1 MKKTLFLLLFAGLC
15 ATASWSLAAQTRLMT
30 GSDLSVV
37 FTDGADTLRAPAEG
51 LWSIATEWK
60 EDWPD
65 GWIHV
70 KPQESETAGE
80 WTILRGTLNL
90 PQGKMLLS
98 DAYSPTADGMVR
110 CIRRFEW
117 KGPDTLRH
125 ATLSVRLQ
133 KSGNGLSMFA
143 PGIVYYGNANGAAV
157 NPAAVPVW
165 TGAPGEFAIF
175 EDHRYPMPFVMLEDA
190 ASLRAIAVHTVPS
203 PVRGAALGDQW
214 WSLGA
219 EASEGITEVVMY
231 SGPIGYNGAHS
242 VAKARQKTSMR
253 YADTW
258 IDLEPGRIVEKEFF
272 IDLYGISR
280 RGTGFQRPL
289 YSSLDRYKPY
299 DADRFSGFEEIVS
312 GKARFAASRWLESE
326 GACGFDMY
334 DKRAGRKHI
343 VMGWCGQADSPG
355 YSLQVLEPILASGG
369 VWTADAVH
377 DRVQRSLDFL
387 TGCTWKEDGLFCVRY
402 DCSTG
407 EWGKGDPVSCGQ
419 AMYNFAKAIE
429 YARKHPGTYDT
440 SKWEAFLKE
449 ACSRTADR
457 ILACKWNPASTAEA
471 FYIAPL
477 AIASDLFGKPRFRKA
492 AEKAAKLFADRHLE
506 MDGCYW
512 GGTLDATCEDKEGAW
527 AAFQG
532 FLECYERFSDA
543 KYLDWAKHAM
553 DVCLSY
559 VVVWDIPLP
568 AGRLSDRGFRSTGWT
583 VVSPQNQ
590 HLDVYGV
597 LFAPE
602 VCRMGRLLGDERL
615 VKLSKVM
622 YRTCYQLTDAY
633 GSQGEQIQHTNFA
646 QHGDMSNVY
655 KLRGGYSE
663 SWTVFWITAHFLN
676 AAARFIEYGEAL

>member
-1 MKKTLFLLLFAGLC
+1 MKKFTIFISLMLA
-15 ATASWSLAAQTRLMT
+15 AASLPAQTRLLT
-30 GSDLSVV
+30 GDGCPVI
-37 FTDGADTLRAPAEG
+37 FTDGIDSLRTPSEG
-51 LWSIATEWK
+51 LWSIATGWK
-60 EDWPD
+60 DDWPD
-65 GWIHV
+65 GWIHAS
-70 KPQESETAGE
+70 PQAVERSGE
-80 WTILRGTLNL
+80 WTILRGTIEL
-90 PQGKMLLS
+90 PQGKMLLTDS
-98 DAYSPTADGMVR
+98 YAPAADGMVR
-110 CIRRFEW
+110 CVRRFEW
-117 KGPDTLRH
+117 KGPETLRH

-133 KSGNGLSMFA
+133 RRGNGLSLFA
-143 PGIVYYGNANGAAV
+143 PGIVYYGNKNGAAV

-190 ASLRAIAVHTVPS
+190 SGLRALAVHTVPS
-203 PVRGAALGDQW
+203 PVRGAVLGDQW

-219 EASEGITEVVMY
+219 EARDGLTEVLML
-231 SGPIGYNGAHS
+231 SGPIGYNGTRS

-258 IDLEPGRIVEKEFF
+258 IDMEPGRIIEKEFY

-280 RGTGFQRPL
+280 KGTGFQRPL
-289 YSSLDRYKPY
+289 YSSFDRYKPY
-299 DADRFSGFEEIVS
+299 DADRFPAFSDIVE
-312 GKARFAASRWLESE
+312 GKARFAASRWLES
-326 GACGFDMY
+326 GDVCGFDMY
-334 DKRAGRKHI
+334 DLRYKRRHI

-355 YSLQVLEPILASGG
+355 YSLQVLEPLLVSGNE
-369 VWTADAVH
+369 VWKSEDIRN
-377 DRVQRSLDFL
+377 RVQRSLDFL
-387 TGCTWKEDGLFCVRY
+387 TGCPFKDDGLFCVRY
-402 DCSTG
+402 DCVSG
-407 EWGKGDPVSCGQ
+407 EWSKGDPVSCGQ

-429 YARKHPGTYDT
+429 YARKHLGTYDT

-449 ACSRTADR
+449 ACNRSSDR
-457 ILACKWNPASTAEA
+457 ILACKWNPVSTAEA

-477 AIASDLFGKPRFRKA
+477 AIASDLFAKPRYRKA
-492 AEKAAKLFADRHLE
+492 AEKAAKLFAGRHLE

-532 FLECYERFSDA
+532 FLECYERFKTA

-568 AGRLSDRGFRSTGWT
+568 AGRLADRGFRSTGWT

-602 VCRMGRLLGDERL
+602 VCRMGRLLGDDRL
-615 VKLSKVM
+615 VRLSKVM

>member
-1 MKKTLFLLLFAGLC
+1 MKKIAV
-15 ATASWSLAAQTRLMT
+15 LAALMAVLPLGAQTRLLT
-30 GSDLSVV
+30 GDDLSVA
-37 FTDGADTLRAPAEG
+37 FTDGVDTLRAPAEG
-51 LWSIATEWK
+51 LWSIATAWTD
-60 EDWPD
+60 DWPS
-65 GWIHV
+65 GWVHV
-70 KPQESETAGE
+70 KAQEKETSGE
-80 WTILRGTLNL
+80 WTILKAEVEL
-90 PQGKMLLS
+90 PQGKMLLR
-98 DAYSPTADGMVR
+98 DAYSPTPDGMVR
-110 CIRRFEW
+110 CVRRFEW
-117 KGPDTLRH
+117 KGPETLSH

-133 KSGNGLSMFA
+133 KSGTGLSLFA
-143 PGIVYYGNANGAAV
+143 PGIVYYGNSNGAAV

-175 EDHRYPMPFVMLEDA
+175 EDHRFPMPFVMLEDA
-190 ASLRAIAVHTVPS
+190 AALRALAVHTVPS
-203 PVRGAALGDQW
+203 PVRGAVLSDQW
-214 WSLGA
+214 WSFGA
-219 EASEGITEVVMY
+219 EAFSDCTEIVMY
-231 SGPIGYNGAHS
+231 TGPIGYNGARS
-242 VAKARQKTSMR
+242 VAKARQKESMR
-253 YADTW
+253 YSDTW
-258 IDLEPGRIVEKEFF
+258 IDLEPGRIVEKEFY

-280 RGTGFQRPL
+280 KGTGFQRPL

-299 DADRFSGFEEIVS
+299 DADRFSKFDDIVL
-312 GKARFAASRWLESE
+312 GKARFAASRWMER
-326 GACGFDMY
+326 GGGIGFNMY
-334 DKRAGRKHI
+334 DLRGSRKRI

-355 YSLQVLEPILASGG
+355 YSLQVLKPQLASGP
-369 VWTADAVH
+369 WTADEIH
-377 DRVQRSLDFL
+377 DKVQRSLDFL
-387 TGCTWKEDGLFCVRY
+387 SGCTFRDDGLFCVRY
-402 DCSTG
+402 DCDTG
-407 EWGKGDPVSCGQ
+407 EWSKGDPVSCGQ

-429 YARKHPGTYDT
+429 YSRKHPRTYDT
-440 SKWEAFLKE
+440 SRWEAFLKE
-449 ACSRTADR
+449 ACDKTSDR
-457 ILACKWNPASTAEA
+457 ILACKWDPRSTAEA

-477 AIASDLFGKPRFRKA
+477 AIASKLFSKPRYRKA

-532 FLECYERFSDA
+532 FLECYERFGE
-543 KYLDWAKHAM
+543 KQYLDWAKHAM

-559 VVVWDIPLP
+559 VAVWDIPLP
-568 AGRLSDRGFRSTGWT
+568 AGRLADHDFKSTGWT

-633 GSQGEQIQHTNFA
+633 GSQGEQVQHTNFA

-676 AAARFIEYGEAL
+676 AAARFTEAGEQL